1 MLKNFN
7 LQFFARGATATS
19 TIADRRRNL
28 DVSKKIMLYE
38 PDASKFTVMLMR
50 MHKATV
56 KSTRF
61 FWYDDEAEGFWTA
74 INKVGGYADSATEL
88 VLDSVANIVKD
99 SVIKNGRTG
108 EPMLVTAVADS
119 TKTVTVVRG
128 FGTTAAAAINDDD
141 KIEYMGPAFKEGDD
155 APEATSTQPTEYE
168 NVTQIIRTSVDVT
181 RSQESEAKT
190 AGGSELKRQ
199 LQKKMIAHRKF
210 IERDILRGELK
221 NDTTNNRR
229 TMKGIVNFATSSYD
243 CEGTLT
249 EYKLDE
255 IAEMAWTYTDA
266 PELTW
271 VCGGRTMTV
280 INRFANA
287 RIFLNDMATKK
298 YGMNIRSLQTTHGVL
313 NLVESK
319 AFEESYAYD
328 GVILDM
334 DDMEYLT
341 LTDADT
347 KLLQNI
353 KSPDTGYDGWKSEYK
368 TECSIRC
375 RRPKAITRTLDIQ
388 N

>member
-19 TIADRRRNL
+19 TIADRRRDF

-38 PDASKFTVMLMR
+38 PDASKFTIMLMR
-50 MHKATV
+50 MHKGTI
-56 KSTRF
+56 KSTKF
-61 FWYDDEAEGFWTA
+61 FWYDDDAEGFWTTVDHEA
-74 INKVGGYADSATEL
+74 GYDTDDTSI
-88 VLDSVANIVKD
+88 VLASVDNIVKE
-99 SVIKNGRTG
+99 SIIKNGRTL
-108 EPMLVTAVADS
+108 EPMLVTDVNTT
-119 TKTVTVVRG
+119 TKAVTVVRG
-128 FGTTAAAAINDDD
+128 FGTTAAAAILDGDP
-141 KIEYMGPAFKEGDD
+141 IEYMGPAFKEGDD
-155 APEATSTQPTEYE
+155 APEATSTQPTEYY

-229 TMKGIVNFATSSYD
+229 TMKGLIGFATNVYTNT
-243 CEGTLT
+243 GAFT
-249 EYKLDE
+249 EYKLDAL
-255 IAEMAWTYTDA
+255 AELAWTNTDNT
-266 PELTW
+266 ELTW
-271 VCGGRTMTV
+271 VCSPRILTV
-280 INRFANA
+280 LNRFATA
-287 RIFLNDMATKK
+287 KIVVNDQASKK
-298 YGMNIRSLQTTHGVL
+298 YGMSIKSIQTTRGTL

-319 AFEESYAYD
+319 AFEQSYAYN
-328 GVILDM
+328 GIILDM

-353 KSPDTGYDGWKSEYK
+353 KSPETGYDGWKSEYI

-375 RRPKAITRTLDIQ
+375 RRPKAITYVTGIQ